1 MLCGK
6 IRGMPIG
13 RAPFRFGT
21 TTHAAQ
27 ERDSPATFG
36 IKIIATVGPS
46 CASPTVL
53 REMARAGMCVARINA
68 SHGSLQERQTLFEV
82 VRAAQKKLKVPFA
95 TLLDLKGPEVRTTNP
110 RPVTLTQGD
119 EIVLAVRQQRA
130 QEGTTAPVL
139 SLSGV
144 RTLAF
149 LRRRMRV
156 FLNDGAQI
164 LEVTDEGETQVK
176 ARVVVGGDIAPRR
189 GVQFPDA
196 TTVLRGIT
204 AQDAR
209 DIAWGAKMG
218 FDAVAVSFVKNAS
231 DIRRARSLVARY
243 DSRALLI
250 AKIET
255 AEALNHFQDILRLS
269 DGIMVARGDLA
280 LAIPAERVPVVQK
293 ELVREAR
300 AAGKYA
306 IVATQMLE
314 TMTRNP
320 SPTRAEISDVANAVL
335 DGADALMLSAETA
348 IGDYPVAAVETMR
361 RVAREAQMYK
371 EPWDIPLLK
380 SAKDMPALNERIS
393 LSVAGQAARLARDVG
408 AACIVAF
415 TETGTTARLVSRS
428 QGGIPILVVSQ
439 HTDTL
444 RQAMFGYGLIPA
456 ARPARYTNRSR
467 FSSLA
472 RAAARASGL
481 ARANEPIVVISGS
494 IFGKPGETNTLTVIA
509 A

>member
-1 MLCGK
+1 
-6 IRGMPIG
+6 MPIG

-53 REMARAGMCVARINA
+53 REMARAGMCVARLNA
-68 SHGSLQERQTLFEV
+68 SHGSAKERQTLLEAA
-82 VRAAQKKLKVPFA
+82 RAAQKKLKIPFA
-95 TLLDLKGPEVRTTNP
+95 TLLDLKGPEVRTANP
-110 RPVTLTQGD
+110 KPITLTQGG
-119 EIVLAVRQQRA
+119 EIVLAVRQQRVR
-130 QEGTTAPVL
+130 EGAAGPVL
-139 SLSGV
+139 SLSGI

-149 LRRRMRV
+149 LRRGMRV

-164 LEVTDEGETQVK
+164 LEVTNEGETQVK

-196 TTVLRGIT
+196 TTALRGIT

-361 RVAREAQMYK
+361 RIARETQMYK

-380 SAKDMPALNERIS
+380 NAKDMPALNERIS

-439 HTDTL
+439 HADTL

-456 ARPARYTNRSR
+456 TRPARYTKRSR